1 MNTENNAWFYIQSTK
16 TGKVIAVDRHIK
28 SEGLVPLRSQ
38 VRVYTPHQTSDEL
51 WTWDGQ
57 FIRNKATDLVLD
69 IRKGRLRLIED
80 TEICL
85 YDKKPLDKASN
96 QLWGVRDAPAT
107 TTTPAA
113 SPLLSPQGKLIY
125 SISNTD
131 WILTQDEGKLLLH
144 PQEPLMPY
152 DTWDWIAEDSFIPSL
167 SSSPPTTADC
177 DPATPGLSSSVAS
190 SCEFDYHQGGL
201 SPARKRG
208 SQGSVSYYSMDGF
221 KDCYERLYKENDTHL
236 SDKAISMAVAY
247 DSWLS
252 ASTADYIKEKDELGR
267 IQLLNQAEQKA
278 LDLLS
283 KHHQDHHKETILH
296 LTGRYINILL
306 DHKVHSS

>member
-1 MNTENNAWFYIQSTK
+1 MNTENNTWFYIQSTK
-16 TGKVIAVDRHIK
+16 TGH
-28 SEGLVPLRSQ
+28 SEELAPLQSQ
-38 VRVYTPHQTSDEL
+38 VHVYAPHQTSDEL

-85 YDKKPLDKASN
+85 YHKKPLDKASN
-96 QLWGVRDAPAT
+96 QLWGIRDAPPS
-107 TTTPAA
+107 TTTPTTP
-113 SPLLSPQGKLIY
+113 PLLSPQGKLIY
-125 SISNTD
+125 SISNAD
-131 WILTQDEGKLLLH
+131 WVLTQDEGKLLLY
-144 PQEPLMPY
+144 PQEPHMSY

-167 SSSPPTTADC
+167 SSSLPTTADY
-177 DPATPGLSSSVAS
+177 DPATPGLSSSVTS

-208 SQGSVSYYSMDGF
+208 SQGSVSYLSMDGF
-221 KDCYERLYKENDTHL
+221 KDYHDRLYKENDTHL
-236 SDKAISMAVAY
+236 SDKAFSMAVAY
-247 DSWLS
+247 DSWLL
-252 ASTADYIKEKDELGR
+252 ASTMDHNKEKDESGR

-296 LTGRYINILL
+296 LTGRYVNLLL
-306 DHKVHSS
+306 DHKVPTS